1 MMSSSSEGSS
11 GREGLTSPDGVILP
25 VYKKRSEEVEGGRC
39 CEGLERDS
47 LSSFCAINCGY
58 VFELR

>member
-1 MMSSSSEGSS
+1 M
-11 GREGLTSPDGVILP
+11 SPDGVILP